1 MFGRNNA
8 TMNNLY
14 SQPSAKMTARHERP
28 EKIEPL
34 LVTIE
39 YINGDIE
46 EFELN
51 DDQNDTIKMF
61 SDAMSANGAM
71 IFPNGILPFVINA
84 NHIKKVTVDKRDDPD
99 G

>member
-1 MFGRNNA
+1 FGRNNA
-8 TMNNLY
+8 TMNDLY
-14 SQPSAKMTARHERP
+14 GQPSAKMTAHKERP
-28 EKIEPL
+28 KKIEPL

-71 IFPNGILPFVINA
+71 IFPNGISPFVINA
-84 NHIKKVTVDKRDDPD
+84 NHIKKVTVDRRDDD
-99 G
+99 D